1 MILIINLSTKF
12 STLQIIYLFAKILHD
27 VFKKHAEI
35 FGKTSAYFGENMLTF
50 YYNESLSFL
59 CQI

>member
-1 MILIINLSTKF
+1 MIC
-12 STLQIIYLFAKILHD
+12 QFAKNLHD
-27 VFKKHAEI
+27 IFKKHAEI
-35 FGKTSAYFGENMLTF
+35 FGKTSAYFGKDMLTF

>member
-1 MILIINLSTKF
+1 MMFLKNMQRF
-12 STLQIIYLFAKILHD
+12 SVKRQHIY
-27 VFKKHAEI
+27 
-35 FGKTSAYFGENMLTF
+35 FGKDMLTF